1 MLNAEERR
9 RLGEDS
15 ISPLGAVLKC
25 ITALLVLVSI
35 AASPWALLTAGG
47 PQGADAGTRF
57 AAVGPG
63 GRAEQPSFG
72 GAQRL
77 RIGQAEL
84 EPGPGKRDRRSVTGG
99 GVAFGNPES
108 LQDSAT
114 DTHR

>member
-47 PQGADAGTRF
+47 PQGADA
-57 AAVGPG
+57 V
-63 GRAEQPSFG
+63 RASLQSDQVV
-72 GAQRL
+72 AQSSRV
-77 RIGQAEL
+77 L
-84 EPGPGKRDRRSVTGG
+84 EARNAYESARQNSSPGPGNAIAG
-99 GVAFGNPES
+99 P
-108 LQDSAT
+108 
-114 DTHR
+114 